1 VIVSLQAA
9 MLAVR
14 PLDRPGMMPLVF
26 YPVLL
31 AAVRQAICQ
40 A

>member
-1 VIVSLQAA
+1 MIVSFLSA
-9 MLAVR
+9 LRAVR
-14 PLDRPGMMPLVF
+14 LLDRPGMMPFVF

-31 AAVRQAICQ
+31 AAVRQASCQ